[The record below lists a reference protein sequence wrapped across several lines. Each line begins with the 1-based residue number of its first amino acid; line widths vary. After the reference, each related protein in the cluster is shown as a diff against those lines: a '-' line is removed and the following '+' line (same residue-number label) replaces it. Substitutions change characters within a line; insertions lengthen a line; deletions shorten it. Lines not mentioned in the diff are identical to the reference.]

1 MTSRLILLLALVLS
15 LSRPVRAAP
24 EIDGPDAAAAPAAV
38 EAAAETAPEAAPAP
52 EVDPAAE
59 AEPTAEAPAEAPED
73 AAAAAAIETVEAEA
87 IEAGEAA
94 PAAAATPAVGP
105 DATPS
110 AAAAPAPA
118 TPAAAPA
125 VSSAVFSPSP
135 TDEVTPGGELRL
147 NFRGVPVDV
156 VLDYLSRAGGFV
168 IVREAPIPGT
178 LDIVSHNPVTP
189 DEAVAILHSVLGDQ
203 GYGVLRTER
212 LLRIVRR
219 DDVRQRNL
227 PVVSGNDP
235 AEVPATAEMVTHIVS
250 LRHTTA
256 VRLVETLKPLLPAET
271 TLTANADSNALVIT
285 DSRANIRRMLEII
298 QALDTAVS
306 SILDIG
312 VIPLRYA
319 DAVEVAD
326 LINKVYE
333 TPTSRSTSQTPSN
346 RGGFMARMAGFGG
359 APGGA
364 DASQTDTSRDARATA
379 SFVRAVADQ
388 NGNAVVVTA
397 PSENLT
403 QIRQL
408 VKELDMPT
416 EDSTAVRVLPLRY
429 ADATDVANHIA
440 SLYPDTT
447 SASSRQSS
455 RARFF
460 GPGGPMAGAAP
471 SGAAVAGSA
480 GSQRKLAEAKVIAV
494 ADTRTNAVIVSASA
508 TSLEEI
514 TRVVG
519 ELDAT
524 PINVPTVH
532 VYQLQNADVSRT
544 KEILERMFDDLESTS
559 GSRSSSAGRTTT
571 SRTTTTGTSTQ
582 GRTTARPGT
591 R

>member
-15 LSRPVRAAP
+15 LSRPLLAAP
-24 EIDGPDAAAAPAAV
+24 EPPGPDDAGAPATAAAVDEAAPEGEAAPEAAAPAEPPPGPEGEPAPEGEAAAV
-38 EAAAETAPEAAPAP
+38 EAAA
-52 EVDPAAE
+52 
-59 AEPTAEAPAEAPED
+59 
-73 AAAAAAIETVEAEA
+73 A
-87 IEAGEAA
+87 IEAAVAEEVEGVPAEAA
-94 PAAAATPAVGP
+94 PAAAAVVPAP
-105 DATPS
+105 APS
-110 AAAAPAPA
+110 SAAAPAPA
-118 TPAAAPA
+118 VLP
-125 VSSAVFSPSP
+125 SAVFSPAP
-135 TDEVTPGGELRL
+135 TDEVTPAGDLRL
-147 NFRGVPVDV
+147 NFRAVPVDV

-168 IVREAPIPGT
+168 IVREAPISGT

-189 DEAVAILHSVLGDQ
+189 DEAVAILHHVLGDQ
-203 GYGVLRTER
+203 GYGVVRNDR

-219 DDVRQRNL
+219 DDARQRNL

-235 AEVPATAEMVTHIVS
+235 AAVPATAELVTHIVS

-256 VRLVETLKPLLPAET
+256 VRLVETLKPILPTQT

-285 DSRANIRRMLEII
+285 DTRANIRRMLEII

-319 DAVEVAD
+319 DAVETAD

-333 TPTSRSTSQTPSN
+333 TPTSRSTSQTATN
-346 RGGFMARMAGFGG
+346 RGGFMARMAGIGG

-364 DASQTDTSRDARATA
+364 DASQADTSREARATA

-397 PSENLT
+397 PSEVLV
-403 QIRQL
+403 QIREL
-408 VKELDMPT
+408 IRELDAPT
-416 EDSTAVRVLPLRY
+416 EDSTSVRVLPLRY
-429 ADATDVANHIA
+429 ADATEVANHLA
-440 SLYPDTT
+440 RLYPDTT

-460 GPGGPMAGAAP
+460 GPGGPMAVEGA
-471 SGAAVAGSA
+471 SRGAAGSA
-480 GSQRKLAEAKVIAV
+480 SSQRKLAEAKVIAV

-514 TRVVG
+514 TRVVA

-544 KEILERMFDDLESTS
+544 KEILESMFDDLESTS
-559 GSRSSSAGRTTT
+559 GSRSSSSGRTTT
-571 SRTTTTGTSTQ
+571 TRNATTGTGTSTQ